1 MAGFFIRPFFSI
13 GKVFESGKP
22 FKNRGISPDVSGRTP
37 WVVLDH

>member
-1 MAGFFIRPFFSI
+1 L
-13 GKVFESGKP
+13 GKYLKAVKP